1 MTVANVQIS
10 YNQSLY
16 RVTAVF
22 TPALCLQN
30 KKPDKDLFKRAK
42 EKFEI
47 EKSKGIIES
56 YQIYEEEFNRIWFDI
71 RNKEISDPERPLK
84 FTIGQGSRL
93 IPGLY
98 VFPGSTKNTF
108 EITIKTPPDRLRKE
122 NWHTFYYNVNR
133 LIEEENLNIRPHE
146 AMLKS
151 VFMRAKMGLAIR
163 QWQVQPQP
171 NMETKNDRGISF
183 SINKQKREA
192 YATIYDETIFKDES
206 HIEGIIRRCK
216 KAYQMTSKKYPDV
229 VFLESTI
236 KRDLNLLRSSVSVLG
251 VQLPRTILVAY
262 APSSSP
268 IKKSSLLNLSTP
280 VNRQKTKAKEPA
292 KDEVNIEVSKDGMSA
307 RFVNTSAKAL
317 EHKLGH
323 LSADKLTTEILKHDI
338 KHGYQDFVDKIIQL
352 AVSGKNLHGTIIAQ
366 GLQPEAGEEIYLH
379 PTYSEAPKIDP
390 KEFQIDMR
398 AAQNRK
404 VVKKDE
410 QIAELRYKDGK
421 LGKNVYGEDVHM
433 VAETAPDTLVIGENI
448 TPDGKGRFMSAI
460 DGIPSV
466 EDTSISCSTVYVHEG
481 DVNLTTGDIN
491 YDGSVQIT
499 GNVDGGASVI
509 VTGDLIIE
517 GMILPS
523 FVKCGGNL
531 TVAGGIVTSGHG
543 WIEVEK
549 NLEAD
554 FIENSKVSV
563 HDNLTVKNSVFNS
576 DVVVGSNLIVMDKA
590 NGRVAGGHVSVKN
603 VIRTGHFGFAEGLKT
618 ICRMGGDWKI
628 ERRKTILEGRKE
640 RLNKILNIET
650 KNANEL
656 RQLRRRTKMQEDML
670 KKKDEKIK
678 HINKLHTAI
687 DKKIALSDKESEWN
701 ENSRID
707 IEGIIYNN
715 CRISMG
721 TKKVKVTSDMRSVF
735 VSYKAIKGSRILP
748 YEQLKDFLNIQPT
761 DESP

>member
-16 RVTAVF
+16 RVTATF
-22 TPALCLQN
+22 TPALCMQN

-47 EKSKGIIES
+47 EKSKGLIES
-56 YQIYEEEFNRIWFDI
+56 YQVYEEEFNRIWFDI
-71 RNKEISDPERPLK
+71 RSKEITDPERPLK
-84 FTIGQGSRL
+84 FTLGQGSRL

-98 VFPGSTKNTF
+98 VFPSTSKNTF
-108 EITIKTPPDRLRKE
+108 EITIKTPIDRLRKE
-122 NWHTFYYNVNR
+122 NWNTFYYNITR
-133 LIEEENLNIRPHE
+133 LIEAENLDIKPHE

-163 QWQVQPQP
+163 QWQVQSQP
-171 NMETKNDRGISF
+171 SMETKNDRGISF

-192 YATIYDETIFKDES
+192 YATIYDETIFKDHT

-236 KRDLNLLRSSVSVLG
+236 KKDLELLQTSVSVLG

-268 IKKSSLLNLSTP
+268 VQKLSPLTTNSLAQKAGS
-280 VNRQKTKAKEPA
+280 KTKETA
-292 KDEVNIEVSKDGMSA
+292 KDEVAIKISPDGMSA
-307 RFVNTSAKAL
+307 AFVHTSAKAL
-317 EHKLGH
+317 EHHLGH
-323 LSADKLTTEILKHDI
+323 LSADKLTSEILKRGI
-338 KHGYQDFVDKIIQL
+338 KYGYQDFVDKIIQL
-352 AVSGKNLHGTIIAQ
+352 ASGGQSLHGVAIAQ
-366 GLQPEAGEEIYLH
+366 GLQPEPGEEIYLH
-379 PTYSEAPKIDP
+379 PTFAEAPKIDP
-390 KEFQIDMR
+390 TEFKIDMR

-404 VVKKDE
+404 VVKKGE

-421 LGKNVYGEDVHM
+421 VGKNVFGEDVFM
-433 VAETAPDTLVIGENI
+433 IAENPPDTLVVGENV

-460 DGIPSV
+460 DGIPTV
-466 EDTSISCSTVYVHEG
+466 EATSISCSTVYVHEG
-481 DVNLTTGDIN
+481 DVNLTSGDIN

-509 VTGDLIIE
+509 VSGDLIVE

-523 FVKCGGNL
+523 FIKCGGNL

-554 FIENSKVSV
+554 FVENSKVSV
-563 HDNLTVKNSVFNS
+563 HGSMTVKNSVFNS

-590 NGRVAGGHVSVKN
+590 NGRVAGGHISVKN
-603 VIRTGHFGFAEGLKT
+603 VIRTGHFGFPEGLKT
-618 ICRMGGDWKI
+618 VCRMGGDWKL

-687 DKKIALSDKESEWN
+687 DKKIAQSDKESEWN
-701 ENSRID
+701 ENARID
-707 IEGIIYNN
+707 IEGVIYNN